1 MKNEIGI
8 FKSIRTKL
16 FLSLC
21 IIVIAIIISL
31 ILLNNFV
38 LRKFYEYNKEKQL
51 ENVYQTINEYYNEE
65 TIELGK
71 EFHYVPGESAFE
83 ENSAKILDYLT
94 DIYEIQET
102 LGKTY
107 NSRLFKRQ

>member
-38 LRKFYEYNKEKQL
+38 LRKFYEYNKEKQR
-51 ENVYQTINEYYNEE
+51 
-65 TIELGK
+65 
-71 EFHYVPGESAFE
+71 
-83 ENSAKILDYLT
+83 ILD
-94 DIYEIQET
+94 
-102 LGKTY
+102 KM
-107 NSRLFKRQ
+107 

>member
-51 ENVYQTINEYYNEE
+51 ENVYQTINEYYNDDSRQKNLSD
-65 TIELGK
+65 ELD
-71 EFHYVPGESAFE
+71 
-83 ENSAKILDYLT
+83 KIAINNNF
-94 DIYEIQET
+94 DILQALSSPNT
-102 LGKTY
+102 L
-107 NSRLFKRQ
+107 R

>member
-51 ENVYQTINEYYNEE
+51 ENVYQTINEYYNDD
-65 TIELGK
+65 
-71 EFHYVPGESAFE
+71 S
-83 ENSAKILDYLT
+83 SQKIYQT
-94 DIYEIQET
+94 
-102 LGKTY
+102 
-107 NSRLFKRQ
+107 N

>member
-1 MKNEIGI
+1 MEKEIGL

-38 LRKFYEYNKEKQL
+38 LRKFYEYNKEKR
-51 ENVYQTINEYYNEE
+51 
-65 TIELGK
+65 
-71 EFHYVPGESAFE
+71 
-83 ENSAKILDYLT
+83 IL
-94 DIYEIQET
+94 
-102 LGKTY
+102 
-107 NSRLFKRQ
+107 